1 VNLDSIS
8 FNWSIYMADQIA
20 AFAPKPTTIPQA
32 SGAIPPAVKNDENS
46 QLLALRAQIIK
57 AYSDA
62 LPLQGD
68 AKKSAIEIF
77 SKLLDEK
84 NIKRTLY
91 AEKQGDTGYRFKEI
105 LRDLLKRLGGAESDR
120 GKDFV
125 AALRNSLNLN
135 FSIEALASKPSSE
148 TVGGAQVAQTP
159 APVTQPVA
167 QPVAQPVTQ
176 PVASSSSAASP
187 LNVLAASVAPT
198 AEQQTAFQNDPTLQ
212 NTQINAENAPSS
224 ALLLIS
230 ALGSNVDFMKALSP
244 EGNKILGAMDPKKH
258 TLAELL
264 SALDKAIDASPDA
277 AASLAPY
284 KALIAKVLAIDKAST
299 GTLIDV
305 PPESDAPVSN
315 EAVPT

>member
-1 VNLDSIS
+1 
-8 FNWSIYMADQIA
+8 MADPIL
-20 AFAPKPTTIPQA
+20 AFAPKPTPIPQA
-32 SGAIPPAVKNDENS
+32 GRVAPASVKNDENS

-77 SKLLDEK
+77 SKILDEK
-84 NIKRTLY
+84 NIKRILY
-91 AEKQGDTGYRFKEI
+91 AEKQGETGYRFKEI

-120 GKDFV
+120 GKEFV
-125 AALRNSLNLN
+125 AALRNTLNLN

-148 TVGGAQVAQTP
+148 SVGGAQVAQTP
-159 APVTQPVA
+159 APTPT
-167 QPVAQPVTQ
+167 PGIQ
-176 PVASSSSAASP
+176 PVASSGSAASP

-212 NTQINAENAPSS
+212 NTQITAENAPST

-264 SALDKAIDASPDA
+264 GALDKAIDASPDA

-284 KALIAKVLAIDKAST
+284 KALISKVLAADKAST
-299 GTLIDV
+299 GTLTDAPPVTV
-305 PPESDAPVSN
+305 PPVA
-315 EAVPT
+315 